1 MQNKLHRYLGFA
13 KKSGNLISGFQTS
26 VFAMKKRKVKLLI
39 ISDDAAENTVNKIE
53 KEAKRYKVV
62 YRKYGASTDLSRA
75 TGTAGRTVFA
85 IIDQNFAD
93 VILKEIDQSADSTGE
108 EKEGF

>member
-1 MQNKLHRYLGFA
+1 MQNKLYGYLGFA
-13 KKSGNLISGFQTS
+13 KKSGNLISGFETCI
-26 VFAMKKRKVKLLI
+26 FAMKKHKVKLLI
-39 ISDDAAENTVNKIE
+39 ISADAAGNTVSKME
-53 KEAKRYKVV
+53 KEAKRYRIV
-62 YRKYGASTDLSRA
+62 YRKYGSSSDLSRV